1 MSALALAGVE
11 SVVVGAIGGGTTAL
25 VRRAATVRHADQDRS
40 GSSWRAQGGFP
51 SLWIQAVCGL
61 GAGAIVW
68 AITTWP
74 VAGLWAAAG
83 GAAVPVLV
91 RRDRE
96 RGAATARLDAWATWV
111 GLIAGQLAGQASLAE
126 AVLAACRRAPGA
138 LSGELAPLLA
148 AVEHLPLDEALRAW
162 GAGEDGSAE
171 LRQVSLVLSLAAG
184 GAGGHVSQ
192 VLSQLGGQLRA
203 RAASARRVERE
214 RRRTRLAGRAAA
226 GVAVTWVLLGSR
238 FDTSLFG
245 VYSHPG
251 GQALLGV
258 LLGVLAAGL
267 WGLARLDRGLA

>member
-1 MSALALAGVE
+1 MTGLALAGAE
-11 SVVVGAIGGGTTAL
+11 SVVVGVIGGGTTAL
-25 VRRAATVRHADQDRS
+25 VRRIEQDRVS
-40 GSSWRAQGGFP
+40 GVQHSRAVLP
-51 SLWIQAVCGL
+51 VVWLRALLGL
-61 GAGAIVW
+61 GAGVAVW
-68 AITTWP
+68 AITSWP

-83 GAAVPVLV
+83 GAAIPILV

-96 RGAATARLDAWATWV
+96 RAAATARMDAWATWV

-126 AVLAACRRAPGA
+126 AVLAACRRAPAA
-138 LSGELAPLLA
+138 LGPELDPLTSAL
-148 AVEHLPLDEALRAW
+148 ERLPLDEALSGW
-162 GAGEDGSAE
+162 GAGDGASAE
-171 LRQVSLVLSLAAG
+171 LRQVSLVLSLAAA

-192 VLSQLGGQLRA
+192 VLSQLGAQLRA

-226 GVAVTWVLLGSR
+226 AVAVVWVLLGAR
-238 FDTSLFG
+238 FDASLFG
-245 VYSHPG
+245 VYSTAG